1 RAFGTTQPQAPLRC
15 PGGGTLLVSGGRPRT
30 PCLPRCYLARPPA
43 RPSGA
48 PAREAMKEEAMKEA
62 ERRMPEPVISVRG
75 EASLEVEPE
84 IAVVWVSVAARDAN
98 RHRAIELLA
107 GRTGRASD
115 TIKGFGE
122 AIEKLESQ
130 PVVVQP
136 VFKDGRAIQK
146 VSGYYARA
154 GF

>member
-1 RAFGTTQPQAPLRC
+1 MLAPRASGIMLAGAPSARRSPRRRC
-15 PGGGTLLVSGGRPRT
+15 GVPAARPCWSPGASPRT

-130 PVVVQP
+130 PVVVQ
-136 VFKDGRAIQK
+136 
-146 VSGYYARA
+146 
-154 GF
+154 